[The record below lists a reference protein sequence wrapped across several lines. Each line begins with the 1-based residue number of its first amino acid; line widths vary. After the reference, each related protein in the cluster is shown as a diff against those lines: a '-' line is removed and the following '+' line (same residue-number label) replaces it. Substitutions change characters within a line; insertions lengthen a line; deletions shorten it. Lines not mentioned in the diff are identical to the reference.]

1 MSQLILDMGSG
12 NTCHNCKEVVKQM
25 IWEAAANYYND
36 KHEIILKWQLF
47 KDAPPNVPLD
57 HDVFEYA
64 YKYAHNLGIETTASV
79 FDIDSLRFLMQYE
92 VPFIK
97 IACRPELYELMEAV
111 ENVADQHGRWGYPA
125 VYVST
130 SESGLELPGATM
142 LACIPKYPAT
152 IEDYEGTFSHPELKH
167 VSDHTVGWG
176 LYWKWKPDIIEK
188 HFVHV
193 REEGNPDAGP
203 FAVTPD
209 ELMEIM

>member
-47 KDAPPNVPLD
+47 TEAPPNVPLSREI
-57 HDVFEYA
+57 FEYA
-64 YKYAHNLGIETTASV
+64 YKYAHNLGIKTTSSV
-79 FDIDSLRFLMQYE
+79 FDVESMKYLMQFD
-92 VPFIK
+92 VPFVK
-97 IACRPELYELMEAV
+97 IACRPDLYELAEYSTV
-111 ENVADQHGRWGYPA
+111 P

-130 SESGLELPGATM
+130 SESGLALPGAVM

-152 IEDYEGTFSHPELKH
+152 IEEYEATFTHPELKH

-176 LYWKWKPDIIEK
+176 MYWKWKPDIIEK

-193 REEGNPDAGP
+193 RERCNPDAGP
-203 FAVTPD
+203 FAVTAD